1 MSAISSPA
9 SSAPHDAKPLFRSEY
24 GHFIGGEWVRGET
37 GRLIEQI
44 NPATGAFVLQA
55 RLAQIEFES
64 PTPRKIRSAS
74 LCCESDRVRG

>member
-44 NPATGAFVLQA
+44 NPNRPLRVAGAT
-55 RLAQIEFES
+55 
-64 PTPRKIRSAS
+64 RS
-74 LCCESDRVRG
+74 D